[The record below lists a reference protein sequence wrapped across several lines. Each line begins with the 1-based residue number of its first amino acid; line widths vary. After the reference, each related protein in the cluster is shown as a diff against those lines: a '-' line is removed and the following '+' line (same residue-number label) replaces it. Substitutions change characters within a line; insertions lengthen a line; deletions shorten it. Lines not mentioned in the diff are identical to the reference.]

1 MSAARR
7 FHDLAHALCYV
18 VHLVLRHGRIEWQR
32 HNSWIETQRARTC
45 ILRKRQSREEPMEGN
60 RNEVDAGTDASFP
73 QLEYELGPVY
83 FESLQIQAKNVQV
96 PGVAAAVVL
105 RRKLYLV

>member
-1 MSAARR
+1 
-7 FHDLAHALCYV
+7 
-18 VHLVLRHGRIEWQR
+18 
-32 HNSWIETQRARTC
+32 
-45 ILRKRQSREEPMEGN
+45 MEGN

-73 QLEYELGPVY
+73 QLEYKLGPVY

-96 PGVAAAVVL
+96 PGVAAAVVV